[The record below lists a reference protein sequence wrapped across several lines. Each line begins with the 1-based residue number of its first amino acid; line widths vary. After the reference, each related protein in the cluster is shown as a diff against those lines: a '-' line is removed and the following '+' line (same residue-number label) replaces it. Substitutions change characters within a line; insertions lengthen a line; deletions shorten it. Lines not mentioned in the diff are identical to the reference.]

1 MQCTQINSGREDK
14 SAKFEIN
21 FKNGTG
27 DYSTKVHD
35 LKMKLSNV
43 REKAIL
49 KSFLF
54 VTS

>member
-1 MQCTQINSGREDK
+1 MQCTEMSSRHDDK

-21 FKNGTG
+21 FQNGVG

-35 LKMKLSNV
+35 IKMKLSNV

-49 KSFLF
+49 
-54 VTS
+54 